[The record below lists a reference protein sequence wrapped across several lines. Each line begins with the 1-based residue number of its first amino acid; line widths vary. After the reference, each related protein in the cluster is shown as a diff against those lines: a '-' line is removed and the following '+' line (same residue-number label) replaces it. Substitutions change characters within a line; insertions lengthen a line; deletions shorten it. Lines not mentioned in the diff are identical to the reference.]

1 MIEDRLLTIRELADK
16 LGTTKNKVAYQVRKL
31 GDEGV
36 EIIDGIKH
44 LTPHIQILIEKEIN
58 QLESDELINKNQD
71 VNGNES
77 SSNDALVIEILRQRV
92 ESLESEIDTI
102 GSQLQVKDKQIDQL
116 HTIIASQ
123 SQQLNTQLLEYED
136 NSKGWF
142 KRLFGK

>member
-1 MIEDRLLTIRELADK
+1 MLTIRELADK

-36 EIIDGIKH
+36 EFIDGIKH
-44 LTPHIQILIEKEIN
+44 LTPYIQELIEKEIK
-58 QLESDELINKNQD
+58 QLESDQPINSNQD
-71 VNGNES
+71 LNGNES
-77 SSNDALVIEILRQRV
+77 ISNDALVIEILRQRI

-102 GSQLQVKDKQIDQL
+102 GRQLQVKDKQIDQL

-142 KRLFGK
+142 KRLFRK